1 MKTTLIFAYTRDI
14 FIGNEF
20 KPGIKKWFKNPRF
33 DGAEGRL
40 FARLTVE
47 NWEEVKDDLPKS
59 YRPIQVIENE
69 NI

>member
-14 FIGNEF
+14 FTGNSF

-47 NWEEVKDDLPKS
+47 NWEEVKEKLPKS
-59 YRPIQVIENE
+59 YRPIHVAESN
-69 NI
+69 